1 MTQRIEKTFERLK
14 NERKVGLITYS
25 MAYDPTHEL
34 STQIVHTLAE
44 AGADVLEIGMAF
56 SDPMADGPT
65 IQEAGHR
72 ALKAGA
78 RIKRTLELC
87 YSFRQKN
94 DSTPIILMGYFNP
107 IFKYGVRE
115 FCNDAALAG
124 VDGLIIVDLPPEE
137 EQEIATL
144 AKNKGLSLIK
154 LIAPTTPEHRLPYIL
169 ENASGFV
176 YYISMA
182 GVTGTKTVNPHTI
195 APYVS
200 NIRKYTKLPVAVGFG
215 IKTPQNARDVAKYC
229 DAVVMGSAIVEKIG
243 DYANQYS
250 SKSSPGQ
257 LNQEIFDFVKSV
269 KEAI

>member
-1 MTQRIEKTFERLK
+1 MSRIAATFERLK
-14 NERKVGLITYS
+14 AERKVGLITYS
-25 MAYDPTHEL
+25 MAYDPTPEL
-34 STQIVHTLAE
+34 SNQIIHTLAE
-44 AGADVLEIGMAF
+44 AGADILEIGMAF

-78 RIKRTLELC
+78 KIRKTLEVC
-87 YSFRQKN
+87 YNFRQKN
-94 DSTPIILMGYFNP
+94 NTTPIILMGYFNP

-137 EQEIATL
+137 ENEITHA
-144 AKNKGLSLIK
+144 AKTKNIALIR
-154 LIAPTTPEHRLPYIL
+154 LIAPTTPEHRLPQIL

-229 DAVVMGSAIVEKIG
+229 DAVVVGSAIVEKIG

-250 SKSSPGQ
+250 SKSSAAT
-257 LNQEIFDFVKSV
+257 LYQEVYDFVKSV
-269 KEAI
+269 KDAI